1 ITYSFEL
8 FQALD
13 QQENTDPNV
22 PLVVTAMDSDQD
34 NTSVVLDINVIDNDN
49 EQALINSG
57 NVELTETPVDTNIAP
72 DGVSAIANTDVI
84 VTSSF
89 DPIVYLGVDINDG
102 DTVKTTLGDAVT
114 YNGEAVTWYDNND
127 GSFDAISDTGDVVF
141 RVTLPSDFSLP

>member
-1 ITYSFEL
+1 PIDANSDITYSFEL

-49 EQALINSG
+49 GQALINSG

-84 VTSSF
+84 VT
-89 DPIVYLGVDINDG
+89 
-102 DTVKTTLGDAVT
+102 
-114 YNGEAVTWYDNND
+114 
-127 GSFDAISDTGDVVF
+127 
-141 RVTLPSDFSLP
+141 

>member
-1 ITYSFEL
+1 
-8 FQALD
+8 
-13 QQENTDPNV
+13 
-22 PLVVTAMDSDQD
+22 VTAMDSDQD

-49 EQALINSG
+49 GQALINSG

-127 GSFDAISDTGDVVF
+127 GSFD
-141 RVTLPSDFSLP
+141 